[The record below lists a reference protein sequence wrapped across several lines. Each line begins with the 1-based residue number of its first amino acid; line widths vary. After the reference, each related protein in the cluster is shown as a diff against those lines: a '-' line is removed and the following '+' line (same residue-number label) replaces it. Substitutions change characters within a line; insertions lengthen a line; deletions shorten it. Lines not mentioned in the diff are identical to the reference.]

1 MTRAFA
7 RRGTAGTPLRLAV
20 ALLAAGCA
28 TVPPSPANRAS
39 GRQFNVYEAG
49 IEALGKALDRGQ
61 VTSRQLVT
69 QYLARIEAYDQAGP
83 AINAF
88 ISLNPNALDAAAALD
103 RERAAGRVRGPLHG
117 IPIVVKDNYDTSD
130 MPTTGGLVALATM
143 RPPFDANQVARLRRA
158 GAIIIGKTNL
168 HELAAGI
175 VTVSSLGGR
184 TRNPYDPSRNP
195 GGSSGGTGAAVA
207 AGFAAGGMGTD
218 TCGSIRI
225 PAAHNNLVGLRPTIG
240 LSSRSGI
247 IPLSHTQDVAG
258 PIARSVR
265 DLAILLDA
273 TVAADP
279 SDAVTMAPGV
289 RRPQSFLKEL
299 SANALRGTR
308 IGLLAPLFGDTPE
321 DAEVGDVV
329 RAAIERL
336 KAAGAIPVE
345 LVVPDLVALMGNTAV
360 IDFEF
365 KFDLMDYLAQRRNAF
380 VQSLGEILDRGLY
393 HLDLDAQFRRRNATA
408 ERMSDAYRTAL
419 ERREVLRRSLLGA
432 MDSQRVAVAV
442 YPPIRRK
449 AARLGEVQGGGN
461 NCQLSASTGLP
472 ALVMPAGFTADG
484 FPVGIEF
491 LGRPFEEPRLLSLG
505 ASMERL
511 GSLRRAPA
519 STPILGPDD
528 QAELRKPSP
537 AALRTPNQ
545 SEQSP
550 AVTGTPDVK
559 AAFTWDGAAKVL
571 NYLVTVSGV
580 QAGDMV
586 LVALHRGEAN
596 QLGPVIAPLVRSG
609 FLSASGS
616 LPLRDSERDDLLA
629 GRLYVRWY
637 TRQQPLGD
645 GRILVTPK

>member
-1 MTRAFA
+1 MA
-7 RRGTAGTPLRLAV
+7 RLFVV

-28 TVPPSPANRAS
+28 TAPPAPT
-39 GRQFNVYEAG
+39 GQFSVHEAG
-49 IEALGKALDRGQ
+49 IETLGNALADGQ
-61 VTSRQLVT
+61 VTSRQLVS

-83 AINAF
+83 RINAF
-88 ISLNPNALDAAAALD
+88 ITLNRNALDAAAALD

-117 IPIVVKDNYDTSD
+117 IPILVKDNYDTSD
-130 MPTTGGLVALATM
+130 MPTTGASVALATLQ
-143 RPPFDANQVARLRRA
+143 PTYDAYQVARLRRA

-207 AGFAAGGMGTD
+207 ASFAAGGMGTD

-225 PAAHNNLVGLRPTIG
+225 PASHNNLVGLRPTMG

-273 TVAADP
+273 TVGPDP
-279 SDAVTMAPGV
+279 TDSATMAPGV
-289 RRPQSFLKEL
+289 RRPASFLKGL

-308 IGLLAPLFGDTPE
+308 IGVLTPLFGDAPE
-321 DAEVGDVV
+321 DAEVGNVV
-329 RAAIERL
+329 RAAIERIR
-336 KAAGAIPVE
+336 AAGAVPVE
-345 LVVPDLVALMGNTAV
+345 LVVPEFASLLAGTAV

-380 VQSLGEILDRGLY
+380 VQSLGEILERGLY
-393 HLDLDAQFRRRNATA
+393 HLDLEAAFRRRNGTA
-408 ERMSDAYRTAL
+408 ERTSDAYRAAL
-419 ERREVLRRSLLGA
+419 EKRDVLRRSLLAA
-432 MDSQRVAVAV
+432 MDAQHVDVVV
-442 YPPIRRK
+442 YPPLRRR
-449 AARLGEVQGGGN
+449 AALLGEAQGGGN

-491 LGRPFEEPRLLSLG
+491 LGRAFEEPRLLSIG

-511 GSLRRAPA
+511 MPLRRAPA
-519 STPILGPDD
+519 STPEIRGLED
-528 QAELRKPSP
+528 QAALRKATKTELRKPNQVDLP
-537 AALRTPNQ
+537 NVAL
-545 SEQSP
+545 
-550 AVTGTPDVK
+550 GTPDVK
-559 AAFTWDGAAKVL
+559 TTFTWDSAARVL
-571 NYLVTVSGV
+571 TYNVTVSGV
-580 QAGDMV
+580 LSDDMI

-596 QLGPVIAPLVRSG
+596 QLGPVIASLVRTG
-609 FLSASGS
+609 FLSATGQV
-616 LPLRDSERDDLLA
+616 PLRDSERDDLLA

-645 GRILVTPK
+645 GRIPVTAK

>member
-1 MTRAFA
+1 MTRRF
-7 RRGTAGTPLRLAV
+7 LVV
-20 ALLAAGCA
+20 ALLTSACA
-28 TVPPSPANRAS
+28 TVPPVPPFEPPPP
-39 GRQFNVYEAG
+39 GQFNVHEAN
-49 IEALGKALDRGQ
+49 IEALGNALSRGW
-61 VTSRQLVT
+61 VTSSQLVA

-83 AINAF
+83 GINAF
-88 ISLNPNALDAAAALD
+88 ISLNPYAMDVAVALD

-130 MPTTGGLVALATM
+130 MPTTGASVALATM
-143 RPPFDANQVARLRRA
+143 QPTYDAFQVARLRRA
-158 GAIIIGKTNL
+158 GAIIIGKANL

-207 AGFAAGGMGTD
+207 ASFAAGGMGTD

-225 PAAHNNLVGLRPTIG
+225 PAAYNNLVGLRPTMG

-258 PIARSVR
+258 PIARSIR

-273 TVAADP
+273 TVAPD
-279 SDAVTMAPGV
+279 STDAVTMSPDV
-289 RRPQSFLKEL
+289 RRPASFLKGL

-308 IGLLAPLFGDTPE
+308 IGVLAPLFGDTPE

-329 RAAIERL
+329 RASIERL
-336 KAAGAIPVE
+336 KAAGAIPIE
-345 LVVPDLVALMGNTAV
+345 LVVPEFNALMGGTAV

-393 HLDLDAQFRRRNATA
+393 HLDLDGQFRRRNATA
-408 ERMSDAYRTAL
+408 ERTSEAYRAAL
-419 ERREVLRRSLLGA
+419 ERREVLRRSLLAA
-432 MDSQRVAVAV
+432 MDAQQVDVVV

-484 FPVGIEF
+484 FPVGVEF
-491 LGRPFEEPRLLSLG
+491 LGRAFDEPRLLSIG

-511 GSLRRAPA
+511 GPLRRAPS
-519 STPILGPDD
+519 STPSLPV
-528 QAELRKPSP
+528 ASR
-537 AALRTPNQ
+537 AASVPIAMPGRTD
-545 SEQSP
+545 E
-550 AVTGTPDVK
+550 AVSGTPGVE
-559 AAFTWDGAAKVL
+559 AAFTWDAASKVL
-571 NYLVTVSGV
+571 TFDVTVSGV
-580 QAGDMV
+580 QRADMI

-596 QLGPVIAPLVRSG
+596 QLGPVIAPLVRPGS
-609 FLSASGS
+609 LSATGK
-616 LPLRDSERDDLLA
+616 LPLRDNEREDLLA

-645 GRILVTPK
+645 GRVPVTAK